1 VNAPV
6 RTTCPY
12 CGVGCGIIVQP
23 AAEGHRVAGDPEHPA
38 NFGRLCSKGAAL
50 GETLGLDGRLLNP
63 RVLGRDTDWSEALQY
78 VANGFN
84 RVIQEHGPDAVAF
97 YVSGQLLTEDYY
109 VANKLMKGYIGSAN
123 IDTNS
128 RLCMSSAV
136 AAHKRAFGEDLV
148 PVSYEDLELA
158 DLIVLVGSN
167 TAWCHPVVFQ
177 RLVKAKERRPEIKI
191 VVIDP
196 RATPTCD
203 IADLHLPIKA
213 GTDVWLF
220 NGLLDCLHQ
229 HGIEDRAFIDAHTAG
244 AERALTVA
252 QNTAGGTAA
261 VARLCAIEL
270 TALEEFYRLFAR
282 TQRVVT
288 LFSQGVNQ
296 SSSGTDKAN
305 SIINC
310 HLLTGRIG
318 IQGAG
323 PFSITGQP
331 NAMGGREVGGLANML
346 AAHMDLDNSEHRRI
360 VQDFWRS
367 PRIAQ
372 RPGLKAVDLFEAI
385 HAGKIKAV
393 WIAATNPV
401 VSLPNANRA
410 RAALGRCE
418 LVVVSDC
425 AAETDTT
432 ALAHVL
438 LPAAAWGEKDGT
450 VTNSERRIS
459 RQRIFLPPPGGAKPD
474 WWIFSEVAK
483 RMGFAGGFQYGSA
496 HEIFIEHAKLSTQ
509 GNGGSRAFDIG
520 GLAALE
526 PEGYAALA
534 PTRWPVPV
542 PVSVSVTLTGA
553 SEPPAGTHE
562 LSNGA
567 GQHSACAGE
576 PSNGRREL
584 PIGVGQPPTGMRQ
597 PPIGAGQPPSGAR
610 EFPNSTGER
619 LFADGRFFHPDGRAR
634 FIATT
639 PRPPAYALDEEYPL
653 VLNTGRVRDQWHT
666 MTRTGK
672 SARLMAHDPEPFVD
686 MHPQDALLSGV
697 RVGEFVRV
705 ITRWGSLVARLRSSG
720 EMPRRMIFVP
730 MHWTNMF
737 SADARVGALV
747 NPAVDELSGEPE
759 SKHTPARVTSFVV
772 AWQGFALSR
781 RPLVLRDAAWWSST
795 PGEDFLRYELAGHRV
810 FRDWAPWAR
819 RLLQAPPDA
828 DWLEYVD
835 RATGVYRA
843 AYLIDDKIQACVF
856 LSPRPDLPPRA
867 WVSSLFAKRTLADC
881 DRAGLLMGQPADAT
895 SDIGAVV
902 CSCFGVGRNTLCVAI
917 RDLGLR
923 STEQIGQRLRAGTN
937 CGSCLPELKALLN
950 EQSEALVP

>member
-1 VNAPV
+1 MNGAV

-12 CGVGCGIIVQP
+12 CGVGCGIVVTPSAQGPVI
-23 AAEGHRVAGDPEHPA
+23 AGDLEHPA
-38 NFGRLCSKGAAL
+38 NFGRLCSKGSAL
-50 GETLGLDGRLLNP
+50 GETLGLDGRLLTP
-63 RVLGRDTDWSEALQY
+63 RVLGRDTDWHEALQY
-78 VANGFN
+78 VATGFN
-84 RVIQEHGPDAVAF
+84 RVIEQHGPDAVAF

-109 VANKLMKGYIGSAN
+109 VANKLMKGFIGAAN

-148 PVSYEDLELA
+148 PVSYEDLDFA

-167 TAWCHPVVFQ
+167 TAWCHPVVYQ
-177 RLVKAKERRPEIKI
+177 RIVAAKARRPATKI

-196 RATPTCD
+196 RATSTCE
-203 IADLHLPIKA
+203 IADLHLPVKA

-220 NGLLDCLHQ
+220 NGLLDYLHQ
-229 HGIEDRAFIDAHTAG
+229 HGIEDRAFIDAHTSG
-244 AERALTVA
+244 AEQALAVA

-270 TALEEFYRLFAR
+270 SALEEFYRLFAR

-318 IQGAG
+318 YQGAG

-346 AAHMDLDNSEHRRI
+346 AAHMELDNIEHRRI

-367 PRIAQ
+367 PRLPE
-372 RPGLKAVDLFEAI
+372 RPGLKAVDLFEAM
-385 HAGKIKAV
+385 HARKVKAV
-393 WIAATNPV
+393 WIAGTNPV
-401 VSLPNANRA
+401 VSLPNADRA
-410 RAALGRCE
+410 RQALHRCE

-425 AAETDTT
+425 VAETDTT

-450 VTNSERRIS
+450 VTNSERCIS
-459 RQRIFLPPPGGAKPD
+459 RQRIFLPPPGDAKPD
-474 WWIFSEVAK
+474 WWIFAEAAK
-483 RMGFAGGFQYGSA
+483 HMGFAHGFEYASA
-496 HEIFIEHAKLSTQ
+496 REVFIEHAKLSAA
-509 GNGGSRAFDIG
+509 GNDGSRAFDIG
-520 GLAALE
+520 ALAALRCDAF
-526 PEGYAALA
+526 AALQ
-534 PTRWPVPV
+534 PIRWPVPAIRTA
-542 PVSVSVTLTGA
+542 PDA
-553 SEPPAGTHE
+553 A
-562 LSNGA
+562 
-567 GQHSACAGE
+567 
-576 PSNGRREL
+576 
-584 PIGVGQPPTGMRQ
+584 
-597 PPIGAGQPPSGAR
+597 SGATV
-610 EFPNSTGER
+610 EGSASADVASHTSVEGSSSADASSQPSVEGSTTAEGSATADVVR
-619 LFADGRFFHPDGRAR
+619 AACKQLFSNGRFFHTDGRAR

-639 PRPPAYALDEEYPL
+639 PRLPAHALDAEYPL
-653 VLNTGRVRDQWHT
+653 VLNTGRTRDQWHT

-672 SARLMAHDPEPFVD
+672 SARLMAHAPEPYVD

-705 ITRWGSLVARLRSSG
+705 ITRWGSLVARLRASG

-730 MHWTNMF
+730 MHWSNVV

-747 NPAVDELSGEPE
+747 NPVVDPVSGEPE
-759 SKHTPARVTSFVV
+759 SKHTPARVASFVV

-781 RPLVLRDAAWWSST
+781 GRLGLQDAAWWSLT
-795 PGEDFLRYELAGHRV
+795 RGQEFLRYELAGHRV
-810 FRDWAPWAR
+810 YGDWSPWAR
-819 RLLQAPPDA
+819 ELLKAPPHA

-835 RATGVYRA
+835 RATGIYRA
-843 AYLIDDKIQACVF
+843 AYLVNDKIEACVF
-856 LSPRPDLPPRA
+856 MSPRPDLPPRG
-867 WVSSLFAKRTLADC
+867 WVSSLFAKPALDDR
-881 DRAGLLMGQPADAT
+881 DRAGLLMGQPGDA
-895 SDIGAVV
+895 SADIGAVV
-902 CSCFGVGRNTLCVAI
+902 CSCFGVGRNTICSAI
-917 RDLGLR
+917 RNFGLR
-923 STEQIGQRLRAGTN
+923 SSVEIGQRLRAGTN
-937 CGSCLPELKALLN
+937 CGSCLPELKAILN
-950 EQSEALVP
+950 EESAALIP